1 MLCSDRSVHAP
12 NLSELDPH
20 KRPSRPDTERTV
32 RGVARGP
39 REAVL
44 TASRDPEPINGGV
57 QGGAMSPPGG
67 VWGGAPEAAAIFH
80 YCDLIP
86 LPKMNNLGRS
96 VAVF

>member
-1 MLCSDRSVHAP
+1 MY
-12 NLSELDPH
+12 
-20 KRPSRPDTERTV
+20 V